1 MREQTMSIA
10 RTDPPKLIIRPS
22 KGWVP
27 LNLKA
32 LWEYR
37 ELLYFLTWRDIK
49 VRYKQTFLGAAW
61 AIIQPVFTMVVFTIF
76 FGRIAKIP
84 SDGVPYPIFS
94 FSGLLIWTYFS
105 AAVNSSSNSLVGS
118 AHLITKVYFPR
129 LIVPLSSALTGLV
142 DYFIAMNILMVM
154 MFCYGFSLGASILV
168 LPLIILFAFLL
179 ATGMGLWLSALNVK
193 YRDVRYII
201 PFFIQLLL
209 FATPVIYPSTIL
221 PEKYRWLLMLNP
233 VSGLVEAHRACFLS
247 HQPIPWDSLMISIIV
262 GVAIFIGGLFY
273 FKRMERFFADL
284 A

>member
-201 PFFIQLLL
+201 PFFIQLHLL
-209 FATPVIYPSTIL
+209 HPL
-221 PEKYRWLLMLNP
+221 
-233 VSGLVEAHRACFLS
+233 
-247 HQPIPWDSLMISIIV
+247 
-262 GVAIFIGGLFY
+262 FIQARSCLKNTAGF
-273 FKRMERFFADL
+273 
-284 A
+284 

>member
-1 MREQTMSIA
+1 
-10 RTDPPKLIIRPS
+10 
-22 KGWVP
+22 
-27 LNLKA
+27 
-32 LWEYR
+32 
-37 ELLYFLTWRDIK
+37 
-49 VRYKQTFLGAAW
+49 
-61 AIIQPVFTMVVFTIF
+61 
-76 FGRIAKIP
+76 
-84 SDGVPYPIFS
+84 
-94 FSGLLIWTYFS
+94 
-105 AAVNSSSNSLVGS
+105 
-118 AHLITKVYFPR
+118 
-129 LIVPLSSALTGLV
+129 
-142 DYFIAMNILMVM
+142 MVM